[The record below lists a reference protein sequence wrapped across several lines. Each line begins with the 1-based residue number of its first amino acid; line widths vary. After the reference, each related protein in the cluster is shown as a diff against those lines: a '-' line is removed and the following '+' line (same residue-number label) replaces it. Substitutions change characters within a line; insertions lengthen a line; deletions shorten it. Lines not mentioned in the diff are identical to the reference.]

1 MSFYLSQGPIFD
13 FNIDDASSSLTTA
26 LQCAKEY
33 FLKILQ
39 EDSIPLPEGKLTT
52 HSKGSMLLR
61 VYSSEMSEP
70 NPVYAIFRTNDLYLD
85 SVVSQR
91 KCFRFN
97 DCDKDLALP
106 NELFDKIVDL
116 DFESNYKS
124 LNCSPKKQGQ
134 ISIAVE
140 ECHKHYE
147 VLVELENSLKKDTM
161 AVKRALVCLMALFS
175 ESLRFIDL
183 EKWVSEI
190 LTSGIKLHIP
200 LKFTA
205 LFNKWGNMSTIL
217 HKGRAAY
224 EAGAGAIHDDKITD
238 EEIIKQWSSY
248 DSICSILGVVNKVN
262 LNKVQK
268 TKAKRKA
275 KSFPSASSSAKRMK
289 HC

>member
-52 HSKGSMLLR
+52 HSKGPMLLR

-70 NPVYAIFRTNDLYLD
+70 NPVFAIFGTKDLYLD
-85 SVVSQR
+85 SVISQR

-106 NELFDKIVDL
+106 SELFDKIVDL
-116 DFESNYKS
+116 DFKSNYKS
-124 LNCSPKKQGQ
+124 LNCFPKKQGQ